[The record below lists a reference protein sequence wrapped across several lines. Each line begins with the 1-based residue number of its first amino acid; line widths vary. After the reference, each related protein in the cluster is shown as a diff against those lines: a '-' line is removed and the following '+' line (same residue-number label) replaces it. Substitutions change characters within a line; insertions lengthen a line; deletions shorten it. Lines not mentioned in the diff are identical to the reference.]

1 MDQGAL
7 HFRAVGESAEWDSG
21 GIGGSLWS
29 VTWHM
34 ASYPNPADKLCTWGS
49 FKNWSL
55 PQIRSINYNVWS
67 LSLLKLALI
76 YHIVKPAQVSHRAR
90 SWVGGIPSEPI
101 SLEHCQISQCHR
113 FLLCL
118 CGTTISS
125 GQNQCMNV
133 DRGAPWADRDKSKVP
148 DAGRAVFNDQLL
160 WW

>member
-1 MDQGAL
+1 
-7 HFRAVGESAEWDSG
+7 
-21 GIGGSLWS
+21 
-29 VTWHM
+29 
-34 ASYPNPADKLCTWGS
+34 
-49 FKNWSL
+49 
-55 PQIRSINYNVWS
+55 
-67 LSLLKLALI
+67 LALI